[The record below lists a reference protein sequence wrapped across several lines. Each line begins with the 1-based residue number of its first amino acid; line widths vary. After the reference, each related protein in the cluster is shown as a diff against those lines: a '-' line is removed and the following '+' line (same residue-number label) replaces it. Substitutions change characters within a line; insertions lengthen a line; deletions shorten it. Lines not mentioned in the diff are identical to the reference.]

1 MTFIPLDA
9 NPRPF
14 GAPPSK
20 GRRENTASQ
29 TPHTDGFR
37 YENAASPHSS
47 FQTKAR
53 NLFRS
58 RQGKGC
64 ERNGKRET
72 PCSLRPEKRCFM
84 QTAPYRKRNTA
95 NEKDPSAALG
105 MTIRECLFPTH
116 DFHPA
121 AMPTSAPSGHLLP
134 WEGGRI
140 PLHRLPMKKTYDTR
154 MPPPYRHFEHGAVK
168 PPRRIAPSPV
178 SSFRAKARN
187 LFRSRSKKDVR
198 GAGNGKPSA
207 PCAPKKRCFMQAVS
221 CRKMKEKSIS
231 NRR

>member
-9 NPRPF
+9 NLRPF

-47 FQTKAR
+47 FRAKAR

-72 PCSLRPEKRCFM
+72 PYSLRPPKRCFM
-84 QTAPYRKRNTA
+84 QTVPHRKRNTA
-95 NEKDPSAALG
+95 NEKDASAALG
-105 MTIRECLFPTH
+105 MTIREYRFPQRRCEITIISFSRSICRGGLATLIGVTGKPYPRCLLCYS
-116 DFHPA
+116 HPIR
-121 AMPTSAPSGHLLP
+121 PCG
-134 WEGGRI
+134 
-140 PLHRLPMKKTYDTR
+140 
-154 MPPPYRHFEHGAVK
+154 
-168 PPRRIAPSPV
+168 APSPEG
-178 SSFRAKARN
+178 KAAIREYH
-187 LFRSRSKKDVR
+187 LLKKRRRSRHLT
-198 GAGNGKPSA
+198 PE
-207 PCAPKKRCFMQAVS
+207 P
-221 CRKMKEKSIS
+221 
-231 NRR
+231 

>member
-1 MTFIPLDA
+1 M
-9 NPRPF
+9 
-14 GAPPSK
+14 
-20 GRRENTASQ
+20 GRRENAASQ
-29 TPHTDGFR
+29 TPHEDGLR
-37 YENAASPHSS
+37 YENTAPPPSS
-47 FQTKAR
+47 FRAKAR

-64 ERNGKRET
+64 ERSGKRET
-72 PCSLRPEKRCFM
+72 PCSLRPQKRYFM
-84 QTAPYRKRNTA
+84 QTAPHRKRNTA

-134 WEGGRI
+134 WEGGRM
-140 PLHRLPMKKTYDTR
+140 PLPL
-154 MPPPYRHFEHGAVK
+154 
-168 PPRRIAPSPV
+168 

-207 PCAPKKRCFMQAVS
+207 PCAPKKRCFMQENEGKKHLKQAI
-221 CRKMKEKSIS
+221 RQTKSPAF
-231 NRR
+231 RRSFFIGSIVPEPR